1 MNQISILNSAR
12 YVKLYIIAAFVVAL
26 VAAIL
31 ATGGIKWQA
40 KPLGC
45 DDVVYA
51 QQVGHWSI
59 PFDANGQT
67 VKLSTISAWNELSQ
81 TARHTL
87 AVQCRK

>member
-45 DDVVYA
+45 NDVVYA
-51 QQVGHWSI
+51 QQVGRWSI
-59 PFDANGQT
+59 PLTLTGKRSSSAR
-67 VKLSTISAWNELSQ
+67 SAAWNELSQ